1 VGCPTSVPH
10 EAVMRFARSSG
21 PSLREDAAYTYSGIP
36 SGQVHCRPRRL
47 AQSQRRI
54 LHALDRSNVGC
65 TSLTPGG
72 LREVIKVVVRQL
84 RRFHDLNIDIGCAKG
99 VDDVADPFGPDT
111 RLLTVRQHERRRR
124 SPAMIDLADPVM
136 LMLMDVAAG
145 DESEMGSPQRVPEPP
160 ATIGR
165 HITMIDLGF
174 LRMLV
179 EERLMHEE
187 REGSRSGLCRD
198 RGEERPLLVL
208 CRQAA
213 PQQLRIHAD

>member
-1 VGCPTSVPH
+1 MWGCPTSVPH

-21 PSLREDAAYTYSGIP
+21 PSLREDAAYHIRAYPAGKSTVGR
-36 SGQVHCRPRRL
+36 GDAPRARGGSYTL
-47 AQSQRRI
+47 WTDPTS
-54 LHALDRSNVGC
+54 GC

-136 LMLMDVAAG
+136 LMDVAAG
-145 DESEMGSPQRVPEPP
+145 DESEMGSPQRVSEPP